1 MTHTPPA
8 DLGSSLSERIRRAR
22 LLTCSQRR
30 DLLAGFFNGAAADET
45 PGLGLGTAIADFLH
59 WEISSGRIRDGG
71 GSPWWSAINGLLLL
85 DMTAA
90 ARREPPEAAS
100 PAAIGSPGVVGWA
113 ELLDGVATGST
124 RSQSLLWSAHQG
136 SIGWAAEI
144 CSGLLAEEP
153 EPERDFARVALA
165 VVDRAA
171 RMDVATDGPLLGEMT
186 RSYFPRRYPIDG
198 ASLAELCAGLA
209 ELGSSATPRPAQSGS
224 R

>member
-30 DLLAGFFNGAAADET
+30 DLLAGFFNGAAAET

-100 PAAIGSPGVVGWA
+100 PAAIESPGVVGWA

-136 SIGWAAEI
+136 SIGWAAE
-144 CSGLLAEEP
+144 
-153 EPERDFARVALA
+153 
-165 VVDRAA
+165 VDRAA